1 MKKIIIQFSV
11 ALLLI
16 TGIYVY
22 KYNNEKDLEVSNISQ
37 DIMNDYEDIIIKH
50 GNEDE
55 KVIALTFDDGPDK
68 DFTPQ
73 VLDILKKNNVKATFF
88 VVGENVEWNAE
99 ILKRQHEE
107 GHEIG
112 NHTFTHINVSK
123 KGYNDIYK
131 EINNTQQAVKKVIGE
146 EPKLFRPPY
155 RAISKAMCNI
165 VKEKDMNIVL
175 WSNLDP
181 RDWSNPGVYYIVDTI
196 TSKVQNGTII
206 LLHDYNNLRNKKSQ
220 TVQALE
226 IVIPKLKEM
235 GYKFVTVSE
244 LIENLEQEQ
253 TMQNNNRGFQ
263 LGSFFLYNNNIYLS
277 GRKKY

>member
-88 VVGENVEWNAE
+88 LIGANTEQEESKKIV
-99 ILKRQHEE
+99 KRMYEE
-107 GHEIG
+107 GHLIG
-112 NHTFTHINVSK
+112 NHTYRHVDLSK
-123 KGYNDIYK
+123 ISGREAEK
-131 EINNTQQAVKKVIGE
+131 EIKTTDEAIKKITGHETEFIRPPFGAMPEGE
-146 EPKLFRPPY
+146 EDPDKIYVKWTVDSLDWVT
-155 RAISKAMCNI
+155 KDTEKI
-165 VKEKDMNIVL
+165 VEKVTADTKEGDVILMHDCYGESVEAAL
-175 WSNLDP
+175 Q
-181 RDWSNPGVYYIVDTI
+181 IVDI
-196 TSKVQNGTII
+196 MEKQ
-206 LLHDYNNLRNKKSQ
+206 
-220 TVQALE
+220 
-226 IVIPKLKEM
+226 
-235 GYKFVTVSE
+235 GYEFVTADE
-244 LIENLEQEQ
+244 LIIN
-253 TMQNNNRGFQ
+253 
-263 LGSFFLYNNNIYLS
+263 
-277 GRKKY
+277 

>member
-1 MKKIIIQFSV
+1 MKKVVIQVSL

-16 TGIYVY
+16 LGVYIY
-22 KYNNEKDLEVSNISQ
+22 KYDNNEKAIESVNMNT
-37 DIMNDYEDIIIKH
+37 DIMNDYEDIIIKK
-50 GNEDE
+50 GNDQD
-55 KVIALTFDDGPDK
+55 KVVALTFDDGPDK

-73 VLDILKKNNVKATFF
+73 VLDILKKNDVKATFF
-88 VVGENVEWNAE
+88 VVGENVGWNPE
-99 ILKRQHEE
+99 ILKREYEE

-123 KGYNDIYK
+123 RGYDDIYK
-131 EINNTQQAVKKVIGE
+131 EIDETQQAVKKIIGV

-155 RAISKAMCNI
+155 RAISKEMCNI
-165 VKEKDMNIVL
+165 VKKKDMNIVL

-206 LLHDYNNLRNKKSQ
+206 LLHDYNNLRNTKSQ
-220 TVQALE
+220 TIQALE

-235 GYKFVTVSE
+235 GYRFVTISE
-244 LIENLEQEQ
+244 LIEHLDKDKP
-253 TMQNNNRGFQ
+253 MQQ
-263 LGSFFLYNNNIYLS
+263 Q
-277 GRKKY
+277 